1 MGYMLTL
8 EALQATK
15 DKIAKINA
23 KASKKGLSGR
33 LEVIAEETTVTHD
46 VGGIPVEEILYSTTI
61 TGEPPKHNG
70 WVFLATL
77 EFVETGVIVR
87 AVPGAPTAN
96 RDKFEPN
103 KCDHCGTYRRRN
115 ETYVV
120 LNEHT
125 GEQLQVGSTCLKD
138 FLGWSGTVAFLT
150 DDDVEREVIG
160 YVGSGSPVY
169 TTESILAVA
178 WACVTTFGYAKAHE
192 DNPTKATVYTV
203 IAARENRY
211 NRELKA
217 RIAPVAKDAV
227 PMAQKLRE
235 FILSDEFGPANNDYV
250 QNLKT
255 YCAANTNTARSF
267 GFLASVPQAYAR
279 HLEKT
284 LIRERANANR
294 KNEWIGT
301 LRKRQTFKVKV
312 RAVKWLEDFYSPY
325 GGSKPLYTLIT
336 EDGYT
341 LKWFA
346 SNDSVLGKD
355 VTPEDQDF
363 FDLVG
368 TVVNHEEY
376 EGYKSTCINR
386 CKLG

>member
-1 MGYMLTL
+1 MAYMLTEEAL
-8 EALQATK
+8 EATRE
-15 DKIAKINA
+15 KIEKINA

-33 LEVIAEETTVTHD
+33 LEVIAEQTTVTHD
-46 VGGIPVEEILYSTTI
+46 VLGIPIEEILYSTTI

-77 EFVETGVIVR
+77 EWVETGVIVR
-87 AVPGAPTAN
+87 AVPGAPTAD

-120 LNEHT
+120 LNETT

-138 FLGWSGTVAFLT
+138 FLGWSGTVVFFT

-178 WACVTTFGYAKAHE
+178 WACVTTFGYFKAHE
-192 DNPTKATVYTV
+192 DSPTKATVYTV

-217 RIAPVAKDAV
+217 RIAPVAQDAI
-227 PMAQKLRE
+227 PMARKLRE
-235 FILSDEFGPANNDYV
+235 FILSDEFWGDNDYV
-250 QNLKT
+250 MNLKT
-255 YCAANTNTARSF
+255 YCAAETNTARSF

-301 LRKRQTFKVKV
+301 LKTRQTFKVKV
-312 RAVKWLEDFYSPY
+312 QAVKWLVDYYSPY

-336 EDGYT
+336 DTGHT

-346 SNDSVLGKD
+346 SNTKVLGED
-355 VTPEDQDF
+355 ITPEDEDF
-363 FDLVG
+363 FELIG
-368 TVVNHEEY
+368 TVAKHEEY
-376 EGYKSTCINR
+376 NGYKSTCINR
-386 CKLG
+386 CKKL

>member
-1 MGYMLTL
+1 MSYQLTL
-8 EALQATK
+8 EALEATRE
-15 DKIAKINA
+15 KIEKINA

-33 LEVIAEETTVTHD
+33 LEVIAEEITVTHD
-46 VGGIPVEEILYSTTI
+46 VAGIPVEEILYSTTI

-77 EFVETGVIVR
+77 EWVDTGVIVR
-87 AVPGAPTAN
+87 AVPGAPTAD
-96 RDKFEPN
+96 RSKFEPN

-120 LNEHT
+120 RNEET

-138 FLGWSGTVAFLT
+138 FLGWSGSVAFLT
-150 DDDVEREVIG
+150 DEDCDREISG
-160 YVGSGSPVY
+160 YLNFGSPVY

-178 WACVTTFGYAKAHE
+178 WACVTTFGYQKAHE

-203 IAARENRY
+203 IAARENKY

-217 RIAPVAKDAV
+217 RIAPVAKDAI

-235 FILSDEFGPANNDYV
+235 FILSDEFRGDGDYV

-255 YCAANTNTARSF
+255 YCAADTNTARSF

-279 HLEKT
+279 HLERTFK
-284 LIRERANANR
+284 RESENANR
-294 KNEWIGT
+294 KNEWVGT
-301 LRKRQTFKVKV
+301 LKQRQTFKVKV
-312 RAVKWLEDFYSPY
+312 KTVKWVPNDFDPY
-325 GGSKPLYTLIT
+325 GGSQALYTLIT

-341 LKWFA
+341 LKWYTA
-346 SNDSVLGKD
+346 TAKLGED
-355 VTPEDQDF
+355 VTPDDQDF
-363 FDLVG
+363 FPIKA
-368 TVVNHEEY
+368 TVVKHTEW
-376 EGYKSTCINR
+376 EGYKSTRVNR
-386 CKLG
+386 VNLL

>member
-1 MGYMLTL
+1 MSYQLTL
-8 EALQATK
+8 EALEATRE
-15 DKIAKINA
+15 KIEKINA

-33 LEVIAEETTVTHD
+33 LEVIAEEITVTHD
-46 VGGIPVEEILYSTTI
+46 VAGIPVEEVLYSTTI

-77 EFVETGVIVR
+77 EWVDTGVIVR
-87 AVPGAPTAN
+87 AVPGAPTAD
-96 RDKFEPN
+96 RSKFEPN

-120 LNEHT
+120 RNEET

-138 FLGWSGTVAFLT
+138 FLGWSGSVAFLT
-150 DDDVEREVIG
+150 DEDCDREISG
-160 YVGSGSPVY
+160 YLNFGSPVY

-178 WACVTTFGYAKAHE
+178 WACVTTFGYQKAHE

-203 IAARENRY
+203 IAARENKY

-217 RIAPVAKDAV
+217 RIAPVAKDAI

-235 FILSDEFGPANNDYV
+235 FILSDEFRGDGDYV

-255 YCAANTNTARSF
+255 YCAADTNTARSF

-301 LRKRQTFKVKV
+301 LKKRQTFKVKV
-312 RAVKWLEDFYSPY
+312 RAVKWLEDNYSPN

-336 EDGYT
+336 EDGYE

-346 SNDSVLGKD
+346 SNDGVLGED
-355 VTPEDQDF
+355 VTPDDQDF
-363 FDLVG
+363 FPLIG
-368 TVVNHEEY
+368 TVVKHDEY
-376 EGYKSTCINR
+376 NGYKSTCINR

>member
-1 MGYMLTL
+1 MSYQLTL
-8 EALQATK
+8 EALEATRE
-15 DKIAKINA
+15 KIEKINA

-33 LEVIAEETTVTHD
+33 LEVIAEEITVTHD
-46 VGGIPVEEILYSTTI
+46 IAGIPVEEVLYSTTI

-77 EFVETGVIVR
+77 EWVDTGVIVR
-87 AVPGAPTAN
+87 AVPGAPTAD
-96 RDKFEPN
+96 RSKFEPN

-120 LNEHT
+120 RNEET

-138 FLGWSGTVAFLT
+138 FLGWSGSVAFLT
-150 DDDVEREVIG
+150 DEDCDREISG
-160 YVGSGSPVY
+160 FLNFGSPVY

-178 WACVTTFGYAKAHE
+178 WACVTTFGYQKAHE

-203 IAARENRY
+203 IAARENKY

-217 RIAPVAKDAV
+217 RIAPVAKDAI

-235 FILSDEFGPANNDYV
+235 FILSDEFRGDGDYV

-255 YCAANTNTARSF
+255 YCAADTNTARSF

-301 LRKRQTFKVKV
+301 LKKRQTFKVKV
-312 RAVKWLEDFYSPY
+312 RAVKWLEDYYNPH

-336 EDGYT
+336 EDGYE

-346 SNDSVLGKD
+346 SNDGVLGED
-355 VTPEDQDF
+355 VTPDDQDF
-363 FDLVG
+363 FPLIG
-368 TVVNHEEY
+368 TVVKHDEY
-376 EGYKSTCINR
+376 NGYKSTCINR

>member
-1 MGYMLTL
+1 MSYMLTL
-8 EALQATK
+8 EALEATK

-33 LEVIAEETTVTHD
+33 LEVIAEQTTVTRD
-46 VGGIPVEEILYSTTI
+46 VAGIPVEEILYSTTI

-77 EFVETGVIVR
+77 EWVETGVIVR
-87 AVPGAPTAN
+87 AVPGAPAAD

-150 DDDVEREVIG
+150 DEDCDREISG
-160 YVGSGSPVY
+160 YLDFGSPVY

-192 DNPTKATVYTV
+192 DSPTKAVVYTV
-203 IAARENRY
+203 IAAKENEY

-227 PMAQKLRE
+227 PMAQKLRK
-235 FILSDEFGPANNDYV
+235 FILSDEFGPADNDYV

-284 LIRERANANR
+284 FRREQASANR
-294 KNEWIGT
+294 KNEWIGS
-301 LRKRQTFKVKV
+301 LKERRTFKVKV
-312 RAVKWLEDFYSPY
+312 RAVKWVENNYDPY
-325 GGSKPLYTLIT
+325 GGSQALYTLIT

-341 LKWFA
+341 LKWYTA
-346 SNDSVLGKD
+346 TAKLGED
-355 VTPEDQDF
+355 VTPDDQDF
-363 FDLVG
+363 FPVKA
-368 TVVNHEEY
+368 TVVKHTEW
-376 EGYKSTCINR
+376 EGCKSTRVNR
-386 CKLG
+386 VTPL

>member
-1 MGYMLTL
+1 MAYMLTEEAL
-8 EALQATK
+8 EATRE
-15 DKIAKINA
+15 KIEKINA

-33 LEVIAEETTVTHD
+33 LEVIAEQTTVTHD
-46 VGGIPVEEILYSTTI
+46 IGGIPVEEILYSTTI

-77 EFVETGVIVR
+77 EWVETGVIVR
-87 AVPGAPTAN
+87 AVPGAPTAD

-120 LNEHT
+120 LNETT

-138 FLGWSGTVAFLT
+138 FLGWSGTVVFFT

-178 WACVTTFGYAKAHE
+178 WACVTTFGYFKAHE
-192 DNPTKATVYTV
+192 DSPTKATVYTV

-217 RIAPVAKDAV
+217 RIAPVAQDAI
-227 PMAQKLRE
+227 PMARKLRE
-235 FILSDEFGPANNDYV
+235 FILSDEFWGDNDYV
-250 QNLKT
+250 MNLKT
-255 YCAANTNTARSF
+255 YCAAETNTARSF

-301 LRKRQTFKVKV
+301 LKTRQTFKVKV
-312 RAVKWLEDFYSPY
+312 QAVKWLVDYYSPY

-336 EDGYT
+336 DTGHT

-346 SNDSVLGKD
+346 SNTKVLGED
-355 VTPEDQDF
+355 ITPEDEDF
-363 FDLVG
+363 FELIG
-368 TVVNHEEY
+368 TVAKHEEY
-376 EGYKSTCINR
+376 NGYKSTCINR
-386 CKLG
+386 CKKL